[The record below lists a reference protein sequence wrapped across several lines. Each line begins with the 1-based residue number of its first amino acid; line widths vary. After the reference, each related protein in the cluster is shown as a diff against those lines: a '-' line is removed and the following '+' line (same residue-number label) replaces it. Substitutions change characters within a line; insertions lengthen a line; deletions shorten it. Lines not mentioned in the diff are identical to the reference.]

1 MKKLVPSLLFLL
13 LCASTYGQLTS
24 GAQTLRLA
32 RATYEQGRLH
42 EIPSILES
50 FLPKFNKQEKVEAY
64 KLLTLSYIYLEE
76 PEKADDAMLK
86 LLQTDHYF
94 EINLKDDPAEF
105 ISLYKT
111 FRTDPIY
118 RIGAKVGANATQP
131 NVKSYLPSN
140 DGVSKYDLGIGFQS
154 GLVGELPIA
163 KNLVLSAE
171 LNLQL
176 KSFNYENRVSKTD
189 FSKEPIPPLLEPI
202 QLEYT
207 TTGKEKQTWISI
219 PVSVQ
224 YAFLKKSKFN
234 PYVALGISADYLT
247 KSTNTF
253 SRSKTDRSSYDEQ
266 SEDITFQRNRFNFNA
281 LASAG
286 IKVKVP
292 NGFAVAEVR
301 SIYGLTTITNS
312 ENMYD
317 LYSKSIP
324 TDGYIDALFSINS
337 VSFTVGY
344 VYNVFN
350 PKKRTRK

>member
-1 MKKLVPSLLFLL
+1 MKKLLPTLLFLFL
-13 LCASTYGQLTS
+13 SICSYAQLTS

-50 FLPKFNKQEKVEAY
+50 FLPKFNRQEKVEAY

-105 ISLYKT
+105 IALYRT
-111 FRTDPIY
+111 FRTVPIY
-118 RIGAKVGANATQP
+118 RIGAKLGANATQP

-140 DGVSKYDLGIGFQS
+140 DGTSKYDFGIGFQ
-154 GLVGELPIA
+154 GGIVGEYPLA

-176 KSFNYENRVSKTD
+176 KSFNYENKVSKTD
-189 FSKEPIPPLLEPI
+189 LSNGET
-202 QLEYT
+202 LEYT
-207 TTGKEKQTWISI
+207 TTGKEKQTWLSIPISI
-219 PVSVQ
+219 Q
-224 YAFLKKSKFN
+224 YAFLKKSKLN
-234 PYVALGISADYLT
+234 PYIALGVSADYLT
-247 KSTNTF
+247 KATSTF
-253 SRSKTDRSSYDEQ
+253 SRSKTDRSSYEEQ
-266 SEDITFQRNRFNFNA
+266 SENITFQRNQFNISA

-286 IKVKVP
+286 IKIKVP
-292 NGFAVAEVR
+292 NGFAVAEAR
-301 SIYGLTTITNS
+301 YMYGLATITNS
-312 ENMYD
+312 ENIYD
-317 LYSKSIP
+317 LYTKSIP
-324 TDGYIDALFSINS
+324 TDGYVDALFSINS
-337 VSFTVGY
+337 VSFTIGY

>member
-1 MKKLVPSLLFLL
+1 MRKFLPAVLFIFLSA
-13 LCASTYGQLTS
+13 ASYAQLTS

-86 LLQTDHYF
+86 LLQTDHYY
-94 EINLKDDPAEF
+94 EVNLKDDPAEF
-105 ISLYKT
+105 IALYRT

-118 RIGAKVGANATQP
+118 RIGAKVGANASQP

-140 DGVSKYDLGIGFQS
+140 DGTSKYELGIAFQS
-154 GLVGELPIA
+154 GLVGELPVTDRI
-163 KNLVLSAE
+163 VVSAE

-176 KSFNYENRVSKTD
+176 KSFNYENRVSKID
-189 FSKEPIPPLLEPI
+189 LSVPPSDPGYPVM
-202 QLEYT
+202 LEYT
-207 TTGKEKQTWISI
+207 TTGTEKQTWISL
-219 PVSVQ
+219 PVSIQ
-224 YAFLKKSKFN
+224 YAFLKKNKLN
-234 PYVALGISADYLT
+234 PYVALGVSADYLS
-247 KSTNTF
+247 KATNTF
-253 SRSKTDRSSYDEQ
+253 SRSKTDRSSYEEQ
-266 SEDITFQRNRFNFNA
+266 SEDITFQRNQFNVSA

-301 SIYGLTTITNS
+301 YSYGLTTITNS
-312 ENMYD
+312 ENIYD
-317 LYSKSIP
+317 LYLKSIP
-324 TDGYIDALFSINS
+324 TDGYVDALFSINS
-337 VSFTVGY
+337 VSVTIGY

>member
-1 MKKLVPSLLFLL
+1 MKKLLPSILFLFL
-13 LCASTYGQLTS
+13 SATSYAQLTS

-42 EIPSILES
+42 EIPSILEG

-111 FRTDPIY
+111 FRTEPIY

-154 GLVGELPIA
+154 GLVGEYPIA

-176 KSFNYENRVSKTD
+176 KSFNYENKVSEFDYTKGNDLTD
-189 FSKEPIPPLLEPI
+189 PNNYIDF
-202 QLEYT
+202 T

-219 PVSVQ
+219 PISVQ
-224 YAFLKKSKFN
+224 YAFLKKSKLN
-234 PYVALGISADYLT
+234 PYIGLGVSADYLM
-247 KSTNTF
+247 KATNVF
-253 SRSKTDRSSYDEQ
+253 SRSKIDRSSYDEQ
-266 SEDITFQRNRFNFNA
+266 SEEITFQRNRFNISA

-292 NGFAVAEVR
+292 NGFAIAEARYV
-301 SIYGLTTITNS
+301 YGLTTITNS

-324 TDGYIDALFSINS
+324 TDGYVDALFSINS

>member
-1 MKKLVPSLLFLL
+1 MKKLLPSLLFLFL
-13 LCASTYGQLTS
+13 SATSYAQLTS

-42 EIPSILES
+42 EIPSILEG
-50 FLPKFNKQEKVEAY
+50 FLPKFNRQEKVEAY

-76 PEKADDAMLK
+76 PEKADNAMLS
-86 LLQTDHYF
+86 LLRTDHYF

-105 ISLYKT
+105 ISLYRT

-118 RIGAKVGANATQP
+118 RIGAKIGANATQP

-140 DGVSKYDLGIGFQS
+140 DGTSKYDLGIGFQS
-154 GLVGELPIA
+154 GLVGEVPFA

-176 KSFNYENRVSKTD
+176 KSFNYENKVTKTD
-189 FSKEPIPPLLEPI
+189 FSNGET
-202 QLEYT
+202 LEYT
-207 TTGKEKQTWISI
+207 TEGKEKQTWISI
-219 PVSVQ
+219 PISIQ
-224 YAFLKKSKFN
+224 YAFLKKSKLN
-234 PYVALGISADYLT
+234 PYISLGVSADYLT
-247 KSTNTF
+247 KATNTF
-253 SRSKTDRSSYDEQ
+253 SRSKIDRSSYDEQ
-266 SEDITFQRNRFNFNA
+266 SENITFQRHQFNFNA

-301 SIYGLTTITNS
+301 YTYGLTTITNS
-312 ENMYD
+312 ENLYD
-317 LYSKSIP
+317 LYLKSIP
-324 TDGYIDALFSINS
+324 TDGYVDALFSINS

>member
-1 MKKLVPSLLFLL
+1 LSV
-13 LCASTYGQLTS
+13 ASYAQLTS

-42 EIPSILES
+42 EIPSILEG
-50 FLPKFNKQEKVEAY
+50 FLSKFNRQEKVEAY

-86 LLQTDHYF
+86 LLQADHYY
-94 EINLKDDPAEF
+94 EVNLKDDPAEF
-105 ISLYKT
+105 IALYRT

-118 RIGAKVGANATQP
+118 RIGAKLGANATQP

-140 DGVSKYDLGIGFQS
+140 DGISKYSFGIGFQ
-154 GLVGELPIA
+154 GGIVGELPLT

-171 LNLQL
+171 LNLQI
-176 KSFNYENRVSKTD
+176 KSFNYENKVSKTD
-189 FSKEPIPPLLEPI
+189 YSQKPIPPSQEPPK
-202 QLEYT
+202 LEYT
-207 TTGKEKQTWISI
+207 TEGKEKQTWISL

-224 YAFLKKSKFN
+224 YAFLKKSKLN
-234 PYVALGISADYLT
+234 PYVGLGVSVDYLARAN
-247 KSTNTF
+247 NTF

-266 SEDITFQRNRFNFNA
+266 SEDITFQRNQFNASA

-301 SIYGLTTITNS
+301 YSFGLTTVTNS
-312 ENMYD
+312 ENLYD
-317 LYSKSIP
+317 LYLKSIP
-324 TDGYIDALFSINS
+324 TDGYVDALFSINS
-337 VSFTVGY
+337 VSFTIGY

>member
-1 MKKLVPSLLFLL
+1 MKKLLPSLLLLFLT
-13 LCASTYGQLTS
+13 ATSYAQLTS

-50 FLPKFNKQEKVEAY
+50 FLPKFTKQEKVEAY

-86 LLQTDHYF
+86 LLETDHYF

-105 ISLYKT
+105 IALYRT
-111 FRTDPIY
+111 FRTKPIY
-118 RIGAKVGANATQP
+118 RIGAKLGANATQP

-140 DGVSKYDLGIGFQS
+140 DGTSKYSFGIAFQS
-154 GLVGELPIA
+154 GLVGEFPIA
-163 KNLVLSAE
+163 KNLVLNVE

-176 KSFNYENRVSKTD
+176 KSFNYENKVSKTD
-189 FSKEPIPPLLEPI
+189 LSNGEILD
-202 QLEYT
+202 YT
-207 TTGKEKQTWISI
+207 TTGKEKQTWLSI
-219 PVSVQ
+219 PISVS
-224 YAFLKKSKFN
+224 YSFLKKNKLN
-234 PYVALGISADYLT
+234 PYIGLGVSADYLT
-247 KSTNTF
+247 KATNTF

-266 SEDITFQRNRFNFNA
+266 SENITFQRQQFNISA
-281 LASAG
+281 LVSG
-286 IKVKVP
+286 GVKIKVP

-301 SIYGLTTITNS
+301 YAYGLTTITNS
-312 ENMYD
+312 ENLYD
-317 LYSKSIP
+317 LYTKSIP
-324 TDGYIDALFSINS
+324 TDGYVDALFSLNS